1 MHCINL
7 LPDNIYNFAKIIDAN
22 NDFSLYL
29 EEQRISSKFSEQRRN
44 EYTSGRII
52 AKHLLERIGI
62 YNFPILRGTLG
73 EPLWPQGVT
82 GSISHCADR
91 CFVAIAEKKHYKSI
105 GIDIDSIDDLPET
118 LIDDVCTYS
127 EKKWI
132 RSMKCQE
139 KAYPYAKMIFS
150 AKESAYKCIF
160 PFVQD
165 FIDFTEAE
173 ITFVIPENS
182 FSVQLVAPIKKG
194 ISSAQVCNIQGNVY
208 MDKRYI
214 YSLALLA
221 A

>member
-1 MHCINL
+1 MYCINL
-7 LPDNIYNFAKIIDAN
+7 LPGNIYNFVKRIDSNN
-22 NDFSLYL
+22 NDFLLHL
-29 EEQRISSKFSEQRRN
+29 EEQRISAKFSEKRKK
-44 EYTSGRII
+44 EYTTGRII

-73 EPLWPQGVT
+73 EPLWPQGLT

-91 CFVAIAEKKHYKSI
+91 CFVAIADKKHYKSI

-118 LIDDVCTYS
+118 LIDGVCTDA

-132 RSMKCQE
+132 CSMKCQE
-139 KAYPYAKMIFS
+139 KEYPYAKMFFS

-160 PFVQD
+160 PFIHD

-173 ITFVIPENS
+173 IAFGTPAHS
-182 FSVQLVAPIKKG
+182 FRVKLVPSMRKG
-194 ISSAQVCNIQGNVY
+194 IPLLANIRGY
-208 MDKRYI
+208 IFMDKKYI